1 MKKRLILLLLV
12 FFLLPLTV
20 KALDINVQ
28 TTPIRS
34 TVAPFQDVLYNL
46 KIINNENSDI
56 TFTLTYLDIYWTV
69 NPSQV
74 KVERKSTKDIELQL
88 KPYNDDEN
96 KPGAVKV
103 IISSLDKQFRSENIL
118 EVKVLKYNELL
129 KHELMLPEPIDPRKD
144 AIIKL
149 KLVNENSYLLDD
161 IDLSL
166 ESKLFNE
173 KRKISIAPFET
184 KTETFIIKF
193 DELFQD
199 GNYDVKTL
207 LKWKDKTIIDDTT
220 QTVVGQYP
228 NIKEVK
234 SPESSFL
241 NTKIEV
247 IKTNEGNT
255 ISQEVY
261 EKSFGTIEK
270 QFTKFNPEPNSIV
283 KQNGGYIARWE
294 FDLKPGETKSIF
306 IESDYRTA
314 FWIII
319 LALIIIA
326 LVGWWMWSHVVLK
339 KRLVSI
345 LTEKDGSSMMK
356 IEITLKNRS
365 RKSLTNLK
373 LMDRVGHLSEIPDS
387 FGSMHPAKITKSHS
401 GILMIWNIDMLKPG
415 EERIFSYRT
424 KSKLHVVGK
433 FNIPRAMLRYTDGRR
448 FRVIYSN
455 IANVFN

>member
-1 MKKRLILLLLV
+1 MKKRLILLLFVL
-12 FFLLPLTV
+12 FLLPLTV
-20 KALDINVQ
+20 KALDVNVQ
-28 TTPIRS
+28 ATPIRS
-34 TVAPFQDVLYNL
+34 TVAPFQDALYNL
-46 KIINNENSDI
+46 KITNNENKAI
-56 TFTLTYLDIYWTV
+56 TFTITYLDIYWTV
-69 NPSQV
+69 NPSEI
-74 KVERKSTKDIELQL
+74 KVESKSSKDIELRL
-88 KPYNDDEN
+88 IPYNADEN
-96 KPGAVKV
+96 KPSAVKIV
-103 IISSLDKQFRSENIL
+103 ISSIDKTFRTENVL
-118 EVKVLKYNELL
+118 EIKSLKYNELL
-129 KHELMLPEPIDPRKD
+129 KYELLLPEPIDPRKD
-144 AIIKL
+144 ATIRL
-149 KLVNENSYLLDD
+149 KLINENSYELNDME
-161 IDLSL
+161 LSL
-166 ESKLFNE
+166 ESELFNE

-193 DELFQD
+193 SELYQD
-199 GNYDVKTL
+199 GNYDVRTFL
-207 LKWKDKTIIDDTT
+207 RWNDKTIIDETS
-220 QTVVGQYP
+220 QVAVGQYP

-255 ISQEVY
+255 ISQEIY
-261 EKSFGTIEK
+261 EKSFGTIQK

-283 KQNGGYIARWE
+283 KQDGGYLARWE

-319 LALIIIA
+319 LALIVII
-326 LVGWWMWSHVVLK
+326 LVGLWMWSHVVLK

-356 IEITLKNRS
+356 IEIVLKNRS
-365 RKSLTNLK
+365 RKTLINLK
-373 LMDRVGHLSEIPDS
+373 LMDRVGHLSEVPDS
-387 FGSMHPAKITKSHS
+387 FGSMHPAKITKSTS

-415 EERIFSYRT
+415 EERIFSYRA